1 MATDAEIRAKGI
13 KFLPLQ
19 KYLQNPYEFP
29 VEEETPP
36 VPGGITNTNA
46 FTGSG
51 GDNFSVYNPDPNS
64 IVNREY
70 RPNYDYRKSV
80 DYDPSLS
87 ATANEKQFDM
97 AQNYYNKPPVNPRI
111 ENILNRVPYLGP
123 VKKGVKFL
131 SSQISPYLP
140 VSRRSILEN
149 ELAGQGIM
157 VDDIGRI
164 VRGAGDYDT
173 VGNVMAGYGAGQIT
187 QKTIDKRK
195 GTIEKTLAD
204 KYNMS
209 VADINA
215 VKAGT
220 YKGEVLNKTDL
231 ISRYGALDEFE
242 DTLDLTN
249 TKTDKIFDF
258 EEEEK
263 KKKQKDTIVGRYIT
277 NRKEK
282 KAAKEAK
289 ETADAKTA
297 ATTTAVGGTTTS
309 SGLSA
314 QEQQTL
320 NNAYNAQSQASRN
333 RQDQAGGSGGGQFDG
348 ASSKSSYDSDP
359 TSYSGSFA
367 KGGRAGYFFGG
378 RARLQGGGGADMGAP
393 EKSAERASK
402 GYGTTPDTGS
412 KSGTNDYSTAEQT
425 RNNYRSIVKNQN
437 STPKQSILD
446 KTLNLGSEVNYL
458 KNLYKMDPV
467 GLSIG
472 FGVNKL
478 RTYIKN
484 KNLPE
489 EDKFSYNT
497 NPLPTDNYFAEVKQ
511 KDLDASKMKGFK
523 KQDYP
528 SYKDQMDML
537 GGTTVSP
544 YEFKGLQDGTITT
557 TGTFTAANGGR
568 AMFKNGGLAGLL

>member
-1 MATDAEIRAKGI
+1 MATDAELRERGLKY
-13 KFLPLQ
+13 LPQQ
-19 KYLQNPYEFP
+19 KYLQNPYELP
-29 VEEETPP
+29 EEEEEKKEETVP
-36 VPGGITNTNA
+36 VQDGILNTNA
-46 FTGSG
+46 FTNSG
-51 GDNFSVYNPDPNS
+51 NNFNVYNPDPNTLS
-64 IVNREY
+64 SY
-70 RPNYDYRKSV
+70 RPNYDYRRFSEPDQSMIEMGRNQ
-80 DYDPSLS
+80 DY
-87 ATANEKQFDM
+87 F
-97 AQNYYNKPPVNPRI
+97 YKPPVNPRI

-131 SSQISPYLP
+131 SSQISPYLS

-209 VADINA
+209 PIDIAA

-231 ISRYGALDEFE
+231 ISRYGALDEFGN
-242 DTLDLTN
+242 TLNLTN
-249 TKTDKIFDF
+249 TKVDKIKDF

-263 KKKQKDTIVGRYIT
+263 EKKKKDTIIGKYLT
-277 NRKEK
+277 ERKEK
-282 KAAKEAK
+282 KAAKEA
-289 ETADAKTA
+289 EVAADDAVTA
-297 ATTTAVGGTTTS
+297 ATTSGTTNSDGFTYDTNTTGQAKTS
-309 SGLSA
+309 SGGTYKSTVTPQQA
-314 QEQQTL
+314 QDNQDRGRGQQDIESQT
-320 NNAYNAQSQASRN
+320 NSQA
-333 RQDQAGGSGGGQFDG
+333 GSGGF
-348 ASSKSSYDSDP
+348 YDD
-359 TSYSGSFA
+359 FA

-378 RARLQGGGGADMGAP
+378 RARLQGGGGAGMGAT
-393 EKSAERASK
+393 EKAAERASK

-437 STPKQSILD
+437 PTPKQSILD
-446 KTLNLGSEVNYL
+446 KTLDLGSEVNYL

-489 EDKFSYNT
+489 EDKLSA
-497 NPLPTDNYFAEVKQ
+497 LPTNNYMAKVSKQDLAKYSQQ
-511 KDLDASKMKGFK
+511 KDLIDQ
-523 KQDYP
+523 QDYP
-528 SYKDQMDML
+528 NAMD
-537 GGTTVSP
+537 TTFFGSEITP
-544 YEFKGLQDGTITT
+544 YEFQEMKKGNITEPGTYV
-557 TGTFTAANGGR
+557 GADGGR
-568 AMFKNGGLAGLL
+568 VYLVNGGLAGLL